1 MWRLSAARGDDC
13 FSSLGLVSFVAGRR
27 RGDATSWVMA
37 DLFGRRAHASES
49 SYSRERDKEKL
60 ARLQEFLRK
69 EGYHIP
75 EKPAAAAYPALP
87 TVDVLAEISAHSLPL
102 GRVRVTQARHS
113 LVHAHLTRARSPHTH
128 TCVTSAACIHAAPPT
143 PPSRR
148 CTPSWAPPR
157 PTRRCRCQRC
167 RVSRRSSGDL

>member
-1 MWRLSAARGDDC
+1 
-13 FSSLGLVSFVAGRR
+13 
-27 RGDATSWVMA
+27 MA

-113 LVHAHLTRARSPHTH
+113 LVHAHLTRARSPHTRAL
-128 TCVTSAACIHAAPPT
+128 TSHAHLCGERRVHPCSTAHITLTQVHSFVGPAAPDPT
-143 PPSRR
+143 LPLPKMPSQ
-148 CTPSWAPPR
+148 SA
-157 PTRRCRCQRC
+157 
-167 RVSRRSSGDL
+167 VIGRSITLTLPYP